1 MKKVLGITLVLVT
14 CVLLGVSA
22 QGAKEQVVKPLEF
35 SVFYSD
41 NATLP
46 FKDTVAHGHRDSEAD
61 RSEGELGDHPDRGLQ
76 NESLPCVEHRNQR
89 SGCDLVSVNE
99 G

>member
-46 FKDTVAHGHRDSEAD
+46 FRIRLTVTEIQKRTGGR
-61 RSEGELGDHPDRGLQ
+61 
-76 NESLPCVEHRNQR
+76 
-89 SGCDLVSVNE
+89 
-99 G
+99 